1 MDAQTYIADGIV
13 PSSLPVLEPMATRLS
28 TQDPEADM
36 FGITPDHV
44 YAYRLLDAAS
54 DVYSRWFMVMKAAV
68 SRERVRQRLYCE
80 ESGMSVDTR
89 LPYEPPALTA
99 AEQST
104 VDLCMNLVGSLFDP
118 KVSEYAMLKF
128 RKAVDT
134 GDKRSFKIRL
144 LVLKSRD
151 SLKGTRLYKGFSEGA
166 EECITKAELKAG
178 CVPDPSPRRMSKA
191 EKARA
196 AVRKQMESQPTL
208 FDNHEGTPLQDIEN
222 IPQDTKSKVDTDK
235 VDSTSSEQVSAEPA
249 GSVDN
254 LLTTSLEKGVLA
266 EPAGALGSCVAPPS
280 QVDQY
285 IENGNK
291 ADFSRES
298 TCYDQLVKKKI
309 GCRDKTLNK
318 NVNVAPDPVT
328 KRVTITRNVDKSNVV
343 RKTKVYINT
352 TEIASDIESG
362 MIVPYQTNDEVIKDV
377 RSGIIT
383 PSEAV
388 LFLSELVKRKRSE
401 SAYAIGNAVARDL
414 DKKIVS
420 SSKDQDPYKGRI
432 ALPEIDDDDLSDD
445 DEPEEAD
452 GLDGNDFVDVDGGY
466 KSSDAEWRPDDNW

>member
-1 MDAQTYIADGIV
+1 
-13 PSSLPVLEPMATRLS
+13 
-28 TQDPEADM
+28 M

-80 ESGMSVDTR
+80 ESGMSVDTK
-89 LPYEPPALTA
+89 LPYERPALTA

-118 KVSEYAMLKF
+118 KVAEYAMLKF

-166 EECITKAELKAG
+166 EECITKAELIAG
-178 CVPDPSPRRMSKA
+178 CVPDPSPRRLSKA

-196 AVRKQMESQPTL
+196 AARKQMENQPTL
-208 FDNHEGTPLQDIEN
+208 FDNQENTPRQDIEN
-222 IPQDTKSKVDTDK
+222 IPQDTKCKVDPDK
-235 VDSTSSEQVSAEPA
+235 GDSIPPEQVSTAPA

-254 LLTTSLEKGVLA
+254 LLTTPPEQGMLA
-266 EPAGALGSCVAPPS
+266 EPAGALRSCDAPPS
-280 QVDQY
+280 QANQY
-285 IENGNK
+285 IEKGNNPDFSSEMPCDGQFGEKKGGYGNK
-291 ADFSRES
+291 TSHKKVTVTSDF
-298 TCYDQLVKKKI
+298 
-309 GCRDKTLNK
+309 
-318 NVNVAPDPVT
+318 VT
-328 KRVTITRNVDKSNVV
+328 KRVTVTRNVDNSTVV
-343 RKTKVYINT
+343 RKTKVYRNT
-352 TEIASDIESG
+352 TEIASDIASG
-362 MIVPYQTNDEVIKDV
+362 TIVPYQTNDEVIKDV
-377 RSGIIT
+377 RGGIIT
-383 PSEAV
+383 PAEAV

-401 SAYAIGNAVARDL
+401 SAYAIGDAVARDL

-432 ALPEIDDDDLSDD
+432 AVPEIDDDDLADD
-445 DEPEEAD
+445 DEPEED
-452 GLDGNDFVDVDGGY
+452 EGREDNDFGDVDGGY